1 MNHSDIT
8 ARLAHDATLAP
19 EAKGLVTAALGG
31 AAGEA
36 APEQAGEPAHDP
48 ADDDSTS
55 GTPAGGVFLKR
66 LKVQGFRGIG
76 SEVTLDLQ
84 PTPGLTVI
92 AGRNGSGK
100 SSLAEGLEV
109 ALTGTSYRWKKRAA
123 QWQGS
128 WRNMHRS
135 PPTIEATAVQSTG
148 ETIDVRVEWDDDA
161 NLSEQRTTVTRGGS
175 DCSLAE
181 LGWSTPLAT
190 SRPLLT
196 YEELGTILT
205 DTPSALHD
213 ALSRMLGLDDVAAA
227 VRSLGE
233 QKKYAALPKKELSDA
248 RAALTSRLEAI
259 TDPRAATAL
268 SLASARTP
276 DPAALREVAAGVDA
290 STLGRS
296 AGLRDLVAL
305 QVPDRAS
312 VQTSA
317 DRLRGA
323 VSRLAS
329 LADDGVAALE
339 RRLAVLGAALTAH
352 EHEGDMTCPACGVG
366 QIDAARAAQVATE
379 AEAARATLGEL
390 TAARAELADA
400 RQRARAVVAAVPRAL
415 HRPTEGAVEEFRVAA
430 LEAWQAWA
438 ALPDDDL
445 ALADHVTGRCPTLAE
460 AVDRL
465 QGAAAADAESLDEQ
479 WAQVAG
485 SVAAFAD
492 VVERWAAAKPTAAHT
507 AAAHKWLQDQ
517 EIVLKNERIAPIAEQ
532 AARIWE
538 LLRQES
544 NVEISGIALHGANT
558 RRKVEIKAE
567 VDGVESGIAVL
578 SQGELHAL
586 SLALF
591 LPRATL
597 DSSPFRFVVL
607 DDPVQA
613 MDPAKV
619 DGLVVVLGEIAE
631 KHQVIVFSHDDRLS
645 AAVRRSAV
653 PATVLEVTRGSS
665 SAVSIANTYTP
676 ARRYLQDAA
685 ALVKDE
691 HLPDVAMRRVLPGL
705 LRMAVEAQARDRYFV
720 VGLGAGHSHVD
731 LEKTWDTTHTTRK
744 RVALALGLADIADW
758 ERNRSYP
765 FRTRALTVTATAVH
779 AGLDGEVGRALA
791 ATSLL
796 VDELARTGRSPR

>member
-1 MNHSDIT
+1 MNHSDIA
-8 ARLAHDATLAP
+8 ARLAHDATLALD
-19 EAKGLVTAALGG
+19 AKDLVKAALGG
-31 AAGEA
+31 APGE
-36 APEQAGEPAHDP
+36 PAGEPALGPAPEP
-48 ADDDSTS
+48 ADGVSTS
-55 GTPAGGVFLKR
+55 GAPVGGVFLKR

-135 PPTIEATAVQSTG
+135 PPKIEATAVQSTG
-148 ETIDVRVEWDDDA
+148 ETIDVRVEWDDAAD
-161 NLSEQRTTVTRGGS
+161 LSEQRTTVTRGGS
-175 DCSLAE
+175 DCTLAE

-227 VRSLGE
+227 VKALAE
-233 QKKYAALPKKELSDA
+233 QKKQAELPKKELTAA
-248 RAALTSRLEAI
+248 RAALTGLLRAI

-268 SLASARTP
+268 SLASVRTP
-276 DPAALREVAAGVDA
+276 DATALREVAAGVDA
-290 STLGRS
+290 GTGARS

-305 QVPDRAS
+305 QVPDENS

-317 DRLRGA
+317 DRLRDA

-329 LADDGVAALE
+329 LADDGVAALD

-352 EHEGDMTCPACGVG
+352 EHDGDMTCPACGVG
-366 QIDAARAAQVATE
+366 QIDGARAAQVATE
-379 AEAARATLGEL
+379 AEAARATLREL

-400 RQRARAVVAAVPRAL
+400 RQGAHAIAAAVPRAL
-415 HRPTEGAVEEFRVAA
+415 HRPVEGAVDEIRVAA

-445 ALADHVTGRCPTLAE
+445 ALADHLTDRRPVLAN

-465 QGAAAADAESLDEQ
+465 QVAAATDAESLDEQ

-492 VVERWAAAKPTAAHT
+492 VVERWAVAKPAAANT
-507 AAAHKWLQDQ
+507 AAAHRWLQDQ
-517 EIVLKNERIAPIAEQ
+517 EIVLKNERIAPIAEH

-544 NVEISGIALHGANT
+544 NVEISGIALQGTST

-597 DSSPFRFVVL
+597 ESSPFRFVVL

-619 DGLVVVLGEIAE
+619 DGLVVVLGEIAK
-631 KHQVIVFSHDDRLS
+631 KHQVVVFSHDDRLS
-645 AAVRRSAV
+645 AAVRRSTV

-685 ALVKDE
+685 ALVKDQ
-691 HLPDVAMRRVLPGL
+691 HLPDAARRRVLPGL
-705 LRMAVEAQARDRYFV
+705 LRMAVEAQARDRFFV
-720 VGLGAGHSHVD
+720 SELAAGRSHAD
-731 LEKTWDTTHTTRK
+731 LEKTWEKTHTTRK
-744 RVALALGLADIADW
+744 RVALALGLDDVAPW
-758 ERNRSYP
+758 EMNSSYP

-779 AGLDGEVGRALA
+779 AGLDGEVSRALSA
-791 ATSLL
+791 ATLL
-796 VDELARTGRSPR
+796 VEELAQTGRSRR